1 MIPVKLNL
9 KNFLSYGKDVP
20 PLDFTQFHVACLSG
34 ANGQGK
40 SALLDALTW
49 SVWGEG
55 RKGSQEK
62 KADNSLLRMGQED
75 MQVEFIFDLEGDRY
89 RVIRSFFHAG
99 KSSRAG
105 LEFQVYDHKENK
117 YVSLACP
124 STRETQER
132 IIKTLRLDYQTFINS
147 AFILQGRTD
156 EFSKKTARERKE
168 VLSEILGL
176 SRYDELVDLAKSYLK
191 EINNTIMAK
200 DSRLEYIAQEL
211 AQIDFYKEKIKE
223 LSESHSR
230 ISQKIKE
237 KEEQINKLKERVGF
251 LQHKS
256 EEFDELI
263 GRIEQLGQE
272 IVQGEKEIELKK
284 EEIVSCEEIISQ
296 KETILTEFEDYQR
309 FNAENSE
316 LTSKLQKIRKVEED
330 RLAIERR
337 IESERSNLIVDVRN
351 KEDRHK
357 DLQIKA
363 EQKEKNKAKLSDLE
377 KKMKDIKSLEKESEK
392 IQEDINKINIE
403 LNDTKNQIV
412 GLEKNNKN
420 NEEKICLLRDNPE
433 GECPLCE
440 AKLNADRKKKIEA
453 NLDKEIKL
461 NLTEIEKL
469 REEEELLK
477 RKIIHPKNRWEEI
490 KRSIEDKDVWQQQ
503 LSAVQ
508 LEYKDSE
515 QAAKMIIIL
524 QEEIKKIEKIIEEK
538 NYAIEEQKGL
548 KELEEQIKNI
558 GYDEERHH
566 QLNRKI
572 EELQNAPVE
581 RARLEE
587 AEKKIDILKRALA
600 ERQENYRQKDSD
612 FKKLE
617 KKTEEIKIELKELP
631 SLKERL
637 IQEEQL
643 LKSDLTI
650 KEEILE
656 ERGGYQSKFEQ
667 CLKLEKEKKEMEE
680 ELEKSRREK
689 DIYEKLILAFGKN
702 GIQALIIENALPE
715 IEEEANNLLAKLTS
729 NGTHITIE
737 SLRDLKSGRL
747 KETLEIK
754 ISDELGIRD
763 YELYSGGEAFRIDF
777 SLRIALSKLL
787 ARRAGTRLRT
797 LVIDEGFGTQD
808 EEGLDN
814 IVEAIQSISDDFDKI
829 LVITHLESLKNA
841 FPVKIE
847 VTKLPEIGS
856 QFKIIKS

>member
-1 MIPVKLNL
+1 LIPVKLNL
-9 KNFLSYGKDVP
+9 KNFLSYGENVP

-89 RVIRSFFHAG
+89 RVIRSFSHAG
-99 KSSRAG
+99 KTSRAG
-105 LEFQVYDHKENK
+105 LEFQVYDQKENK
-117 YVSLACP
+117 YVSLTCP

-147 AFILQGRTD
+147 SFILQGRTD

-176 SRYDELVDLAKSYLK
+176 SRYDELTDLAKSYLK
-191 EINNTIMAK
+191 EINNIIMAK

-211 AQIDFYKEKIKE
+211 IQVDFYEGKIKE
-223 LSESHSR
+223 LSEEHAR

-237 KEEQINKLKERVGF
+237 KEGKVVELKDQVNLLKHRSEQA
-251 LQHKS
+251 
-256 EEFDELI
+256 DELT
-263 GRIEQLGQE
+263 RALEQQKQE
-272 IVQGEKEIELKK
+272 ISRGQKEIDLKK
-284 EEIVSCEEIISQ
+284 EEITACEEVIFQ
-296 KETILTEFEDYQR
+296 KETVLAEFKDYQR
-309 FNAENSE
+309 FNIENNE
-316 LTSKLQKIRKVEED
+316 LTSKLREIRKVEED
-330 RLAIERR
+330 KLLIERK
-337 IESERSNLIVDVRN
+337 IEGEKSNLIVQFKN
-351 KEDRHK
+351 KEDRQK

-363 EQKEKNKAKLSDLE
+363 EQKEKNKSELSELE
-377 KKMKDIKSLEKESEK
+377 KKIEEIKSLEKESEK
-392 IQEDINKINIE
+392 VREEINKINIE

-433 GECPLCE
+433 GGCPLCE
-440 AKLNADRKKKIEA
+440 AKLDADRRKKIED
-453 NLDKEIKL
+453 NLNKEIKL

-469 REEEELLK
+469 KEEEELLK
-477 RKIIHPKNRWEEI
+477 RKNIHPKNRWEEI
-490 KRSIEDKDVWQQQ
+490 NRSLEDRGKWQQQ
-503 LSAVQ
+503 LSKVQ
-508 LEYKDSE
+508 LEYKESE
-515 QAAKMIIIL
+515 QAAKLLIDLWKEIAG
-524 QEEIKKIEKIIEEK
+524 IKKVLEERS
-538 NYAIEEQKGL
+538 YALEEHKRLEG
-548 KELEEQIKNI
+548 LEEQIKNI
-558 GYDEERHH
+558 GYNEARHF
-566 QLNRKI
+566 QVNNEI
-572 EELQNAPVE
+572 EKLRDAPVNKV
-581 RARLEE
+581 RLEE
-587 AEKKIDILKRALA
+587 AEKEVDSLKNTLTRW
-600 ERQENYRQKDSD
+600 QEDHQRRGLDLKA
-612 FKKLE
+612 LE
-617 KKTEEIKIELKELP
+617 KNIEEIKIELEELP
-631 SLKERL
+631 SLREKL
-637 IQEEQL
+637 GQEEESL
-643 LKSDLTI
+643 RSELAF
-650 KEEILE
+650 KEEILGE
-656 ERGGYQSKFEQ
+656 KGGYQSKFEQ
-667 CLKLEKEKKEMEE
+667 CLKLKEEKKKMES
-680 ELEKSRREK
+680 ELEKSRKEK
-689 DIYEKLILAFGKN
+689 DIYEKLIVAFGKN

-715 IEEEANNLLAKLTS
+715 IEEEANNLLDRLTS
-729 NGTHITIE
+729 NGTRITIE

-754 ISDELGIRD
+754 ISDELGVRD

-829 LVITHLESLKNA
+829 LVITHLETLKDA
-841 FPVKIE
+841 FPVRIE
-847 VTKLPEIGS
+847 VTKIPEIGS
-856 QFKIIKS
+856 RFKIIKS